1 MKLNERKYMF
11 ALGLLTTKHEDGA
24 FIGYGDIVA
33 NNVVVDPVVLF
44 EFELMLKLQA
54 VDIDDD
60 EYDFNVDDG

>member
-1 MKLNERKYMF
+1 MF